1 MNEQDLKDLVLE
13 KEIEVKRWQSSMKT
27 IWIAMYGSGAPKS
40 AEELVAHVT
49 TTLKQYAKEIADLAD
64 ENDRLRTQV
73 NDLLQQQPPTG
84 GTKKREK
91 KSVTRTQGDKPA

>member
-49 TTLKQYAKEIADLAD
+49 TTLRQNAKEIADLAD
-64 ENDRLRTQV
+64 ENDRLRAQISELGQNPEKRKRGSKKAST
-73 NDLLQQQPPTG
+73 TG
-84 GTKKREK
+84 GTP
-91 KSVTRTQGDKPA
+91 T